1 MSSGGRRGAQSNHAG
16 RFETHAREVC
26 DDGGETLGEPLPPR
40 ATTVEARTA
49 RSIISYNTSPDLNF
63 DRSINPYQGC
73 EHGCIYCFARP
84 THAYLNLSPGL
95 DFETRVFYKPN
106 AAALLDAELR
116 KPGYVPARIVL
127 GANTDAY
134 QPAERELRV
143 TRALLKVLAAFRHPV
158 SIVTKS
164 VLVERDLDVL
174 APMAAQ
180 GLASVCISV
189 TTLDAA
195 LKRDLEPRAAAP
207 SARLRAIRA
216 LAAAGVPVTV
226 LFSPVIPFV
235 NDAEMERVLDAA
247 ADAGATGAGYIFLR
261 LPREVAP
268 LFQEWLVARYPL
280 KAAHVM
286 SLVRQARGGQD
297 YVATFGARMRGQGPY
312 ADLLA
317 QRFRLACRRFG
328 LHGRT
333 AALRTD
339 LFAPPPRT
347 GDQLALW

>member
-1 MSSGGRRGAQSNHAG
+1 M
-16 RFETHAREVC
+16 V
-26 DDGGETLGEPLPPR
+26 DDGWETLAEPLPAV
-40 ATTVEARTA
+40 ATTLAPRKA

-95 DFETRVFYKPN
+95 DFETRLFYKPN
-106 AAALLDAELR
+106 AAEVLDAELR

-134 QPAERELRV
+134 QPAERGLRI
-143 TRALLKVLAAFRHPV
+143 TRSILEVLAAFHHPV
-158 SIVTKS
+158 TIVTKS
-164 VLVERDLDVL
+164 QLVERDLDIL

-180 GLASVCISV
+180 GLASVCVSI

-207 SARLRAIRA
+207 VARLRAVRS
-216 LAAAGVPVTV
+216 LADAGIPVTV
-226 LFSPVIPFV
+226 LFAPVIPFV
-235 NDAEMERVLDAA
+235 NDAEMERVLQAA
-247 ADAGATGAGYIFLR
+247 AAAGATGAGYIFLR

-268 LFQEWLVARYPL
+268 LFREWLGARYPL

-286 SLVRQARGGQD
+286 RLVRAARGGQD
-297 YVATFGARMRGQGPY
+297 YEAAFGTRMRGQGAY
-312 ADLLA
+312 AELLA
-317 QRFRLACRRFG
+317 QRFRVACTRFG
-328 LHGRT
+328 LHGCT

-339 LFAPPPRT
+339 RFAVPPRR